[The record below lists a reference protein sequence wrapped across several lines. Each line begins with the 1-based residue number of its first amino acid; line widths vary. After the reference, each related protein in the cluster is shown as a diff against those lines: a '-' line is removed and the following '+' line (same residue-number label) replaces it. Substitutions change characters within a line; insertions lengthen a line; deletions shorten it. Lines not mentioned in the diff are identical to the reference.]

1 MDAHAPPRPQ
11 AQPCETGPQPP
22 QAQLAFAVRA
32 CWLASPA
39 ARSAPPAGSASQGAA
54 LGSRVSGAFAC
65 RGRTPIVTQ
74 PPAPRR
80 SSAAPE
86 TRGLSGTPKPKDT
99 ARGSLR
105 GGGGAGGAPA
115 GAWMNVVAPR

>member
-1 MDAHAPPRPQ
+1 MDGHAPPRPHS
-11 AQPCETGPQPP
+11 QPRETGPQPP
-22 QAQLAFAVRA
+22 QAQLAVAALA
-32 CWLASPA
+32 CCVASPT

-65 RGRTPIVTQ
+65 RGRTPTVTQ
-74 PPAPRR
+74 PSAPRR

-115 GAWMNVVAPR
+115 GLGVNVVEPR